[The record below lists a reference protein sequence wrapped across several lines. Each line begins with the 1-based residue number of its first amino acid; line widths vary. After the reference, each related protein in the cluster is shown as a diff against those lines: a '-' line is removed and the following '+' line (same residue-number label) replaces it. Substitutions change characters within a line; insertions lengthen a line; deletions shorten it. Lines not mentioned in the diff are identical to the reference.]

1 MSAANC
7 YPHNRRHHD
16 VTVKV
21 ASAFDDLMQVVAIRA
36 AVYMAEQKCPYAEE
50 FDGND
55 FTATHILALADGE
68 PAGCIRLRWF
78 GDFVKHERTTIRAD
92 FRGTNVADE
101 LIRFSFEIIRRKGYR
116 KVYGHAAK
124 GLVGYWRRWGFRA
137 LDETIAFSD
146 HEFVPIVMDLDR
158 APDALS
164 LGSGHM
170 VLNRPEGSWDRPG
183 VLEASVAR
191 GAPLAA

>member
-1 MSAANC
+1 MTAASC
-7 YPHNRRHHD
+7 YPHNCPRHD
-16 VTVKV
+16 VAVKV
-21 ASAFDDLMQVVAIRA
+21 ASSFDELMQVVAIRA

-78 GDFVKHERTTIRAD
+78 GDFVKHERTTIRAG
-92 FRGTNVADE
+92 FRGSNVADE
-101 LIRFSFEIIRRKGYR
+101 LIRFSLGLIRRKGYG

-124 GLVGYWRRWGFRA
+124 GLIGYWQRWGFRA

-146 HEFVPIVMDLDR
+146 HEFVPIVMELER
-158 APDALS
+158 APEALT
-164 LGSGHM
+164 LGAGHM
-170 VLNRPEGSWDRPG
+170 VLNRPEGAWDRPG
-183 VLEASVAR
+183 ILELS
-191 GAPLAA
+191 AA